1 MKNIS
6 LKKLFIFSF
15 FALSLAF
22 IFSATNNQFYVF
34 LYSKQ
39 KEKTLSVSKEVD
51 FGGSIIQ
58 FRKVDFYLYKVAKK
72 KEKMQLWLQ
81 NDTGVVHKNIGNL
94 KKYLAQKDETL
105 VFAMNAG
112 MYLKNN
118 MPQGLYKENNK
129 QFAALDTVKNGYGNF
144 YMQPNGVFAFNDNE
158 SIVTTVKDFEKM
170 VSKYE
175 NATQSGPMLVIDGKM
190 HHKFNKKSTSKY
202 TRNGVGINDRGEVI
216 FACSSIPVNLYHFA
230 DLFLNKLNCE
240 NALYLDGAISKIYL
254 PEINKFE
261 ISGNLGP
268 LIGISKKAESKG
280 K

>member
-6 LKKLFIFSF
+6 LKKLFVISF
-15 FALSLAF
+15 FVLGLVF
-22 IFSATNNQFYVF
+22 VLSATNNQFYNF

-39 KEKTLSVSKEVD
+39 KEKTVFVNKEID
-51 FGGSIIQ
+51 FGSSIIK
-58 FRKVDFYLYKVAKK
+58 FRRVDFYLYKVDAE

-81 NDTGVVHKNIGNL
+81 NDTGKVHKNIGNL

-105 VFAMNAG
+105 IFAMNAG

-129 QFAALDTVKNGYGNF
+129 QVAHLDTLTKGYGNF

-158 SIVTTVKDFEKM
+158 SIIATTQDFEKM

-175 NATQSGPMLVIDGKM
+175 NATQSGPMLVIDGKI
-190 HHKFNKKSTSKY
+190 HHKFNKSSKSKY

-230 DLFLNKLNCE
+230 DLFLNRLNCK

-261 ISGNLGP
+261 TS
-268 LIGISKKAESKG
+268 
-280 K
+280 